1 MIITDFYF
9 TLIKDLIRGIVEE
22 IIHHEKITLE
32 LTQSILNEQITTLL
46 TKSCQMVLVEDTTF
60 NSLVDDLIKG
70 KNGLILTGVS
80 L

>member
-70 KNGLILTGVS
+70 KK
-80 L
+80 

>member
-70 KNGLILTGVS
+70 KNDLILTGVS

>member
-70 KNGLILTGVS
+70 KKWFNPV
-80 L
+80 

>member
-70 KNGLILTGVS
+70 KNDLTLSGAN